1 MSPTPSTSKSSE
13 EVVSILKANPSF
25 TAGLG
30 KGKGPVQTALTSA
43 KAQKPFSSPAQG
55 VWPGLVSIPRPLVLS
70 SFTSACLTCCQSGHG
85 GVSWEDERHMMKS
98 PADFQVAAILMAIA
112 LGLCIH
118 TAWQALAD
126 HRAAQRAH
134 AQEMEI
140 IRRTG
145 EDEKLRGSVSGG
157 SNTPRDLRELRDAP
171 PRDWKPDGDADA
183 LRRLNGSGSVGVL
196 SAPSATSPPVTID
209 HTRRY
214 HGAV

>member
-1 MSPTPSTSKSSE
+1 MSPAPSKSLSSE
-13 EVVSILKANPSF
+13 QLVSILEADPSF

-30 KGKGPVQTALTSA
+30 KGKGPVQTGLTSA
-43 KAQKPFSSPAQG
+43 KPQKPFSSPAQG
-55 VWPGLVSIPRPLVLS
+55 VWPGL
-70 SFTSACLTCCQSGHG
+70 
-85 GVSWEDERHMMKS
+85 
-98 PADFQVAAILMAIA
+98 VAAILMAIA

-134 AQEMEI
+134 AQELEI

-145 EDEKLRGSVSGG
+145 EDEKLRGSGSGG
-157 SNTPRDLRELRDAP
+157 SNSPRDLRELRDAP
-171 PRDWKPDGDADA
+171 PRDWKPDGDVDA